1 MADIPITN
9 NKTPILQ
16 EPALLSLCQITW
28 CSPHIHHN
36 VVVCRIICAVA
47 VCIATVYI
55 FCTLSSYKLEMFNLI
70 WTKQSGCRT
79 TYCLK
84 KPSQYV
90 CCFSQDPFGS
100 CTWLLQLFDN
110 RPIVCLKQVEYVGG
124 KSQNIAES
132 FQTQMMGTWF
142 VYCVRF
148 VLRGKIVIWFM
159 ENHQENRTSW
169 KFVFQSS
176 LQINYTGIELIH
188 NFVDKILTIAIDLLW
203 LISFN

>member
-1 MADIPITN
+1 MNILAGTPRLRLMPPQCKEGSMADIPITN

-16 EPALLSLCQITW
+16 EPALLSLCQIIW

-100 CTWLLQLFDN
+100 CGYYN
-110 RPIVCLKQVEYVGG
+110 CLITDPL
-124 KSQNIAES
+124 SAWSRWN
-132 FQTQMMGTWF
+132 M
-142 VYCVRF
+142 
-148 VLRGKIVIWFM
+148 
-159 ENHQENRTSW
+159 
-169 KFVFQSS
+169 
-176 LQINYTGIELIH
+176 
-188 NFVDKILTIAIDLLW
+188 
-203 LISFN
+203 